1 MIYENILHWPEICNF
16 QEAINVRL
24 ALRTWR
30 NVLYPITHEN
40 RAVLFISWAVYAKLN
55 ANMAIV

>member
-1 MIYENILHWPEICNF
+1 MIHENILHLPEICNF

-24 ALRTWR
+24 AL
-30 NVLYPITHEN
+30 
-40 RAVLFISWAVYAKLN
+40 AMLFICWAVYATLN